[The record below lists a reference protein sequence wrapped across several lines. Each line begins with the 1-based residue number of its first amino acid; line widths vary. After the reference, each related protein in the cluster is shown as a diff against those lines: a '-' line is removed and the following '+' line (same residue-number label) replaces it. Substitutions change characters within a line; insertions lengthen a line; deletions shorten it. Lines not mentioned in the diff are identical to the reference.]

1 MKDHPVSPPSQGLVR
16 LVLALAVLGILF
28 ASFWLAWKNGVF
40 PDVTDQDA
48 LRSYIEAA
56 GAWGPI
62 ITALLIA
69 AAIIFTPVPSAPIAV
84 AAGALFGIATGTAV
98 VATGALLGASAAF
111 WISRW
116 AGYPILQKL
125 PSARQVLQKLERDR
139 SQNGLAVAVFVSRL
153 IPFISF
159 DAVSYAAG
167 LTPLSFW
174 RFALASLAGV
184 LPISFVLVKVG
195 KEAANAA
202 ELIPLTI
209 LVGLV
214 TTLPIALAI
223 LMRRGKSGRK
233 PR

>member
-1 MKDHPVSPPSQGLVR
+1 MADHPVSAPSRELVR
-16 LVLALAVLGILF
+16 LVLTLGVLATLF
-28 ASFWLAWKNGVF
+28 ASLWVAWRNGVF
-40 PDVTDQDA
+40 PDVTDQSA
-48 LRSYIEAA
+48 LRSYLQGA
-56 GAWGPI
+56 GAWAPI

-84 AAGALFGIATGTAV
+84 VAGALFGVATGTAV
-98 VATGALLGASAAF
+98 VATGALVGASAAF

-116 AGYPILQKL
+116 VGYPILQKL

-139 SQNGLAVAVFVSRL
+139 TQNALTVAVFVSRL

-174 RFALASLAGV
+174 RFAVASLAGV

-202 ELIPLTI
+202 ELIPLTL

-214 TTLPIALAI
+214 TALPIAAAI
-223 LMRRGKSGRK
+223 LIRRRKSGRS